1 MVARR
6 CWPKAIFS
14 RWRSNSRRAVSSKER
29 AAEARDATPPSP
41 PTGPFPP
48 FVRPSIRLAPR
59 GVILGHCRRSHCE
72 IPHLSSATV
81 ASLDSSR
88 ASKRSEEREGEDTR
102 KPHEA
107 REGENSLT
115 SSGVASEEL
124 FRRGIITPLMTA
136 GARREEG
143 KFGGFGPVFFVSCP
157 CVVADFPEA
166 AYNWRPVFLPRSAP
180 KLPDGD
186 FSKLAPTGRRAR
198 KVARDVARGGG
209 ERGCSTSQKC
219 GWKIRA
225 SDREGAAFSSSASIP
240 VASSSSKFK
249 LILERGER
257 ASHSAKRTKSGARS
271 RRRRAR

>member
-88 ASKRSEEREGEDTR
+88 ASKRSEERGGRTPGNRTR
-102 KPHEA
+102 PGGRKLAHFE
-107 REGENSLT
+107 RRR
-115 SSGVASEEL
+115 V
-124 FRRGIITPLMTA
+124 RGIISTRNNYA
-136 GARREEG
+136 VND
-143 KFGGFGPVFFVSCP
+143 GGG
-157 CVVADFPEA
+157 
-166 AYNWRPVFLPRSAP
+166 
-180 KLPDGD
+180 
-186 FSKLAPTGRRAR
+186 SKRGR
-198 KVARDVARGGG
+198 KVWGIQPG
-209 ERGCSTSQKC
+209 
-219 GWKIRA
+219 
-225 SDREGAAFSSSASIP
+225 F
-240 VASSSSKFK
+240 
-249 LILERGER
+249 L
-257 ASHSAKRTKSGARS
+257 
-271 RRRRAR
+271 